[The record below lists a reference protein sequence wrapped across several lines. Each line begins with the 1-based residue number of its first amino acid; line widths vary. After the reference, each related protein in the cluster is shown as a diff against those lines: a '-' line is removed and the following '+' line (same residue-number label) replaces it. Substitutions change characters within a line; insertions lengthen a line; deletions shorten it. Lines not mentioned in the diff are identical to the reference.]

1 VNRRLFS
8 LLLSAAFIGVGTLA
22 GVARADAGDA
32 LAPLPGERT
41 LEFDAQEGTWMSVDV
56 NPRGDTLVFD
66 LLGDLYTLPVA
77 GGEARL
83 LLGGVPFDAQ
93 PVFSPDGA
101 RIAFVSDRS
110 GSDNLWVANAD
121 GTGLHQLSRDT
132 GTEEF
137 SSPAWTRDGRSVLVS
152 RKAGRRDEFGLW
164 LYDLAGGL
172 GVRLEEGTQPAG
184 EMLDVALSPDG
195 RSAYYAG
202 RSRAAATLFFTPAW
216 EILRRDLRSGATA
229 KIVTAPGGAL
239 RPVLS
244 PDGRQLV
251 YGTRFDGQTGLRV
264 RDLGTGQD
272 RWLLYPIDEDAQH
285 GNVSRGLLPG
295 FAYLPS
301 GDALVIGYGGKL
313 RRVEFATARAEE
325 IPFSAHVRL
334 ALGPSLTHDV
344 PIETGPVRARLIQG
358 PVQSPEGGRIAFSS
372 LAHIYVADLAGGAPR
387 RLTAGDDPQFQPA
400 WSPDGRTIAYVTW
413 TARDGGQL
421 WTARPGGKP
430 VPLSEPG
437 AFYSDPVFSGDGRH
451 VFALRSS
458 NYERM
463 LLQEEVTPNR
473 FSDLV
478 RIPSGGGEAV
488 VVVHAGHGARRPFVT
503 DDATRVFY
511 STPEGVVS
519 VRSDAVDGQGADL
532 RTHLRVDGL
541 HPWTSPGRPI
551 PLDEGVLSPDGRW
564 LLTSMANQL
573 YALAVP
579 PAGPETPVVKLTETS
594 RRPSLP
600 VSRRGADYF
609 GWADGGRTVTW
620 AVGPTFFRQPF
631 GAAGP
636 EGDTQEFTFTIE
648 AERDTPRGTLLLSG
662 ATVITM
668 RGDEVMPDAD
678 LLIRD
683 DRIAAIGPRGSLG
696 GAAAGAEVRDVSGR
710 FIVPGFIDTHAHWY
724 ELRRDVLDLQN
735 WSFLASLAWG
745 VTAGLDVQ
753 AMDQDAFAY
762 QDFLESGRSI
772 GPRAFTVGQGLFAN
786 NQVRSREDVDLLL
799 ERYRD
804 SYRTS
809 NVKSYLIGNRQQRR
823 WMVASAAERGM
834 LPTTEGNGDLELDI
848 THAIDGFHGNEHAL
862 AAGRI
867 YDDVIRLYA
876 ATRIG
881 YTPTLMISGW
891 PAPTKNHFLIEQ
903 QPHEDAKV
911 RRFMPHFVIDARSS
925 PLQWVRP
932 AQWELGHGPAEGAG
946 QILRAGGRVGIG
958 SHAEFQG
965 PVYHWEMWALAA
977 GGVKPHDVLRAAT
990 VFGSEILGRSGEL
1003 GTLEAGKYADL
1014 VILERNPLE
1023 DIRNTASIRQVMK
1036 NGRLYEGDTLDE
1048 SWPRKRALPSQW
1060 FWGDAPAAG
1069 PNATNLG
1076 LEAKPPGADVR

>member
-1 VNRRLFS
+1 MIRRL
-8 LLLSAAFIGVGTLA
+8 LPVLAFVLCA
-22 GVARADAGDA
+22 GAVHGEPVPPTAG
-32 LAPLPGERT
+32 RV
-41 LEFDAQEGTWMSVDV
+41 LEFEAREGTWMSVDV
-56 NPRGDTLVFD
+56 HPRGDTLVFD

-77 GGEARL
+77 GGAARL
-83 LLGGVPFDAQ
+83 LIGGTPFDAQ
-93 PVFSPDGA
+93 PVYSPDGA

-110 GSDNLWVANAD
+110 GSDNLWVMNAD
-121 GTGLHQLSRDT
+121 GTGLQQLSRDT

-164 LYDLAGGL
+164 IYDLAGGL
-172 GVRLEEGTQPAG
+172 GVRLEEATQPAG
-184 EMLDVALSPDG
+184 EMLDAAPSPDG
-195 RSAYYAG
+195 HAVFYSG
-202 RSRAAATLFFTPAW
+202 RSRAQATLFFTPAW
-216 EILRRDLRSGATA
+216 EILRRDLRSGEAA
-229 KIVTAPGGAL
+229 KVVTAPGGAL

-251 YGTRFDGQTGLRV
+251 YGTRFDGQSGLRV
-264 RDLGTGQD
+264 RDLATGQD

-295 FAYLPS
+295 FAFLPS

-313 RRVEFATARAEE
+313 RRIEFATARVED
-325 IPFSAHVRL
+325 IPFSAPVRL

-358 PVQSPEGGRIAFSS
+358 PVQSPDGRRIAFSS
-372 LAHIYVADLAGGAPR
+372 LAHLYVADLPGGAPR
-387 RLTAGDDPQFQPA
+387 RLTAGDEPQFQPA
-400 WSPDGRTIAYVTW
+400 WSPDGRSIAYVTW
-413 TARDGGQL
+413 TAAEGGRL
-421 WTARPGGKP
+421 WVGRPGGKA
-430 VPLSEPG
+430 VPLTDTG
-437 AFYSDPVFSGDGRH
+437 AFYTDPVFSGDGRF
-451 VFALRSS
+451 VYALRSS
-458 NYERM
+458 NHERL

-478 RIPSGGGEAV
+478 RIPSAGGEAV

-503 DDATRVFY
+503 DDASRVFY
-511 STPEGVVS
+511 TTPEGVVS

-532 RTHLRVDGL
+532 RKHLRVDGL

-551 PLDEGVLSPDGRW
+551 ALDEGVLSPDGRW

-579 PAGPETPVVKLTETS
+579 PAGPEMPVVNLTETS
-594 RRPSLP
+594 RRLSLP
-600 VSRRGADYF
+600 VSRHGADYF
-609 GWADGGRTVTW
+609 AWADGGRTVTW
-620 AVGPTFFRQPF
+620 AVGSTFFRRAF

-636 EGDTQEFTFTIE
+636 EGATEEFTFTVE
-648 AERDTPRGTLLLSG
+648 TERDTPRGLLLLSG

-668 RGDEVMPDAD
+668 RGDEILPDAD
-678 LLIRD
+678 ILVRD
-683 DRIAAIGPRGSLG
+683 DRIAAVGPRGSLG
-696 GAAAGAEVRDVSGR
+696 SAAAGAETLDVSGQY
-710 FIVPGFIDTHAHWY
+710 IVPGFIDTHAHWY

-762 QDFLESGRSI
+762 QDFVESGRSI
-772 GPRAFTVGQGLFAN
+772 GPRAFTVGQGMFAN
-786 NQVRSREDVDLLL
+786 NQVRTREDVDLLL

-804 SYRTS
+804 YYRTP
-809 NVKSYLIGNRQQRR
+809 NVKSYLIGNRQQRQ
-823 WMVASAAERGM
+823 WVVASSAERGM
-834 LPTTEGNGDLELDI
+834 LPTTEGNGDLKLDL

-862 AAGRI
+862 PAGRI

-876 ATRIG
+876 ATRVA

-932 AQWELGHGPAEGAG
+932 AEWELGRGPAEGAG

-977 GGVKPHDVLRAAT
+977 GGVAPHDVLRAAT
-990 VFGSEILGRSGEL
+990 VNGSEILGRSGEL
-1003 GTLEAGKYADL
+1003 GTIEAGKYADL
-1014 VILERNPLE
+1014 VVLAKNPLE
-1023 DIRNTASIRQVMK
+1023 DIRNTASIRRVMK

-1048 SWPRKRALPSQW
+1048 VWPRKRALPPQW
-1060 FWGDAPAAG
+1060 FWGDAPPAG
-1069 PNATNLG
+1069 PNATNMG
-1076 LEAKPPGADVR
+1076 LPAKPAGTDVR